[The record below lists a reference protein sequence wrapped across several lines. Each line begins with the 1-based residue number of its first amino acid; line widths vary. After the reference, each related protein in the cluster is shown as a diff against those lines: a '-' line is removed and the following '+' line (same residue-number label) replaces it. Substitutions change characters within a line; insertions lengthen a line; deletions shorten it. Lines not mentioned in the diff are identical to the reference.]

1 LIEIARACAKDR
13 AVLNTVAT
21 ATSKASTVICARPHH
36 ALFRGL
42 GAALALLTFASPLL
56 GSFHE
61 AAVPHIACP
70 EDGELIDVPVERAH
84 SHAAVPEEGPS
95 LFAERDPAGPTPAGG
110 QHDHCQIALQAHVSA
125 RQPGKVRAVKSAV
138 LVAAAPLPVEPP
150 RLRNLAL
157 YRIAPKASPPA

>member
-1 LIEIARACAKDR
+1 MKNR
-13 AVLNTVAT
+13 AVLNTVAA
-21 ATSKASTVICARPHH
+21 ATSKAATVICARPHH

-61 AAVPHIACP
+61 AAVPHITCP
-70 EDGELIDVPVERAH
+70 EDGELIDVPVARAH

-95 LFAERDPAGPTPAGG
+95 LFAERDPAGPTPTGG
-110 QHDHCQIALQAHVSA
+110 QHDHCQIALQAHISA
-125 RQPGKVRAVKSAV
+125 RQPGKVRAVKPAV
-138 LVAAAPLPVEPP
+138 LVAAALVPAEPP
-150 RLRNLAL
+150 SLRNLTL